1 MSKQNNST
9 MRNTIKRGF
18 TMVEL
23 LAILIILGLLAAKV
37 VVTVA
42 DKVDKARV
50 ITTKSNLKLLSSAV
64 NQFKMDT
71 GNFPTEEDG
80 LDILVEDTG
89 DIPNYAIGG
98 YLETTDIPED
108 AWGYDFIFE
117 LWPES
122 GKPFV
127 IISYGADGQE
137 GGEGYESDLYSTDAN

>member
-1 MSKQNNST
+1 MSKRNND
-9 MRNTIKRGF
+9 RIKNSIRRGF

-80 LDILVEDTG
+80 LYVLVEDTG
-89 DIPNYAIGG
+89 DIPNYAVGG
-98 YLETTDIPED
+98 YLETTDIPQD

-117 LWPES
+117 LWPDS

-137 GGEGYESDLYSTDAN
+137 GGEDYDADLYSTDAN